1 MADEL
6 IGRGIIEV
14 VADGTSVAAGMEQAT
29 AAVDRFEKAAVDAG
43 KNAGAALGS
52 AGKQGGLAG
61 EKLDATTRRFIASLE
76 RESQQVG
83 RTRAEYLELRASQ
96 LGVSDTTAAMIARIR
111 ESEKVVA
118 AVGMSAKQTAAAM
131 RGVPAQLTDIAVSL
145 QGGQNPLT
153 VLLQQGGQLKDMFG
167 GITPAAKALG
177 GTVLGLINPFTL
189 AAAGATALGAA
200 YYYGSEQ
207 SSALTR
213 SLIAS
218 GAAAGMSRAELEAQ
232 IAVVGA
238 ITGQY
243 GTAREAVIALS
254 EAGTFTGDR
263 FRTALRGVVAGTEA
277 TGRSVG
283 DLVKTFEEIGKSP
296 SEAIAKLND
305 RYNFLT
311 SDVYKQIKALEEQGR
326 TQDAATL
333 AFNSFADS
341 LESRRAAVVDN
352 LGYIERGWRL
362 IKEEIAAAAQTAAG
376 IGRASTVGDQLAVAR
391 NQLASMQATV
401 GAGGAF
407 PGSRA
412 EKEIQEQQQ
421 LIRTLESKVQA
432 ENDVAEAKGRQAE
445 ATKAAIKQE
454 EILSKYLGGDNR
466 FTKSG
471 RQARDIAEEEKAFQ
485 IAVQGIT
492 EGTAKYQQA
501 LTARNNAI
509 ANINE
514 RYKAKREKPF
524 QDDAGTKYLQQ
535 LRETEAMLS
544 AQLAGEER
552 IGAAQREQARFEQ
565 LIADLKEKRIL
576 TADQKSILA
585 SEEQSRAQLEKN
597 VAIER
602 EIRIK
607 EDLAK
612 ADAKRAE
619 AELRFAERAAQIQQ
633 GIASNR
639 EGRQDQYGREL
650 GAFGRGDAARQQIEE
665 QRSIY
670 RDFERMQLQLTKATP
685 EHLLGSDQYMT
696 EVVLIKQGLDQA
708 LADSEAYYAALRA
721 QQADWSNG
729 ASRAYET
736 YLENSRNVSAQV
748 EDMFGNAFKGMED
761 ALVQFVRTG
770 KLDFGSLANSIIAD
784 LARIAIRAQLAGIFG
799 ALITPSSGT
808 AGGAG
813 TITGGSGLTVPA
825 PRSWAVGIDRV
836 PYDGFIAQLHKDERV
851 VPAKFNPAVRGPD
864 MVGSSGGMEV
874 ELNVINNGAPVRA
887 EQSVRQSGTKMI
899 VDLVLREAA
908 SDVASGG
915 TLGSAITK
923 TYGFDRPTRRR
934 G

>member
-1 MADEL
+1 MSDVVGSATFRVNSELSGFEADM
-6 IGRGIIEV
+6 GKADRV
-14 VADGTSVAAGMEQAT
+14 VDKFASN
-29 AAVDRFEKAAVDAG
+29 FVDATNQTG
-43 KNAGAALGS
+43 VATGR
-52 AGKQGGLAG
+52 
-61 EKLDATTRRFIASLE
+61 LDATTKRFLASLE
-76 RESQQVG
+76 REAEQAG
-83 RTRAEYLELRASQ
+83 RTRSEFLELRAAK
-96 LGVSDTTAAMIARIR
+96 LGVGDSAAAMIARVR
-111 ESEKVVA
+111 EAEKGVA
-118 AVGMSAKQTAAAM
+118 AVGISAKQTAAAL

-153 VLLQQGGQLKDMFG
+153 VLFQQGGQLKDMFG

-362 IKEEIAAAAQTAAG
+362 IKTEIAAAAQTAAG
-376 IGRASTVGDQLAVAR
+376 FGRASTVGDQLAVAR

-421 LIRTLESKVQA
+421 LIRTLEGKVRA

-485 IAVQGIT
+485 AAVQGIA
-492 EGTAKYQQA
+492 EGTTKYQQA

-585 SEEQSRAQLEKN
+585 SEDATRAQLARN

-602 EIRIK
+602 EVKTK
-607 EDLAK
+607 EDLAR

-748 EDMFGNAFKGMED
+748 EGMFGNVFKGMED
-761 ALVQFVRTG
+761 ALVQFVRIG

-799 ALITPSSGT
+799 ALLTPSAGT

-864 MVGSSGGMEV
+864 MAGSSGGMEV

-899 VDLVLREAA
+899 VDLVLSEAA
-908 SDVASGG
+908 SDVARGG
-915 TLGSAITK
+915 KLGSAITS
-923 TYGFDRPTRRR
+923 TYGLGRQTRRR